1 MGFDEGTIERG
12 GWMSESELSVGSE
25 LLGYRVERLL
35 GRGGMGVVYLCEDP
49 RLRRPVALKL
59 LTASLALDDGFR
71 ERFLAEAELAA
82 SLDHPHVVPIYEAGN
97 RDGNLFIAMRYVE
110 GSDLKALIHDGPL
123 SAERALGVCAQ
134 LAGARVFAQ
143 EQGVAHR

>member
-1 MGFDEGTIERG
+1 
-12 GWMSESELSVGSE
+12 MSESELPAGRE
-25 LLGYRVERLL
+25 LFGNGAGGWR
-35 GRGGMGVVYLCEDP
+35 GRGGGGGVCLWEDS
-49 RLRRPVALKL
+49 RLPRPVALKL

-110 GSDLKALIHDGPL
+110 GSDLKALIRDGPL
-123 SAERALGVCAQ
+123 SAERALGVCTQIADA
-134 LAGARVFAQ
+134 LDF
-143 EQGVAHR
+143 